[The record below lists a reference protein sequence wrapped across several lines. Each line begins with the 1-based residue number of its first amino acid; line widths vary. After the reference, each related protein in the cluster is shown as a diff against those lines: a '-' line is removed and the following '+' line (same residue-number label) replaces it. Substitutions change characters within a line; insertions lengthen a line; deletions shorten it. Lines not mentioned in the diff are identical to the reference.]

1 MMAPMMMLR
10 WLAGSRA
17 GRVVSAIGAF
27 LLALAAAKRSGRK
40 AAQAEA
46 EHAALEQYQATRQR
60 ADEALRKAEGDTRP
74 VDARL
79 QSHGRLRD
87 ARMD

>member
-1 MMAPMMMLR
+1 MAPMLLLR

-40 AAQAEA
+40 QAEAQAERD
-46 EHAALEQYQATRQR
+46 ALEQYQDTRQR
-60 ADEALRKAEGDTRP
+60 ADEALRKDEGDTRP